1 MYKVRITNPYIFM
14 NSIIEN
20 KNPQFENFSKNE
32 LIEMLN
38 ILLDEYRDCYQRVG
52 KTIEFGNYL
61 LENREIEIDGNR
73 YFKHE
78 CDDIITNKF
87 LSILKGEKDE

>member
-1 MYKVRITNPYIFM
+1 MSEEYP
-14 NSIIEN
+14 IEEELEEVMKIN
-20 KNPQFENFSKNE
+20 KNLQER
-32 LIEMLN
+32 I
-38 ILLDEYRDCYQRVG
+38 D

-61 LENREIEIDGNR
+61 LENKEVEIDGNR

-87 LSILKGEKDE
+87 LSILKGEKDEIN